1 MTLQLLHSEFPYIWG
16 KFDILFLLSV
26 HPILQE
32 GRPVVNG
39 AKGAGSDAYTRVPQ
53 QEEIA
58 ETALNEG
65 ANANPFRQPQ
75 GANPFRRWGNWAFF
89 VWTNPQK
96 PSIVFFFNNQF
107 PPPPPIII

>member
-1 MTLQLLHSEFPYIWG
+1 M
-16 KFDILFLLSV
+16 K
-26 HPILQE
+26 E

-39 AKGAGSDAYTRVPQ
+39 AKGAGSDAYTRVPL

-75 GANPFRRWGNWAFF
+75 GANPFRRWGNLTIL
-89 VWTNPQK
+89 VWTTPQK
-96 PSIVFFFNNQF
+96 AKTFFLLQ
-107 PPPPPIII
+107 

>member
-1 MTLQLLHSEFPYIWG
+1 M
-16 KFDILFLLSV
+16 K
-26 HPILQE
+26 E

-39 AKGAGSDAYTRVPQ
+39 AKGAGSDAYTRVPL

-75 GANPFRRWGNWAFF
+75 GANPFRR
-89 VWTNPQK
+89 
-96 PSIVFFFNNQF
+96 
-107 PPPPPIII
+107 